1 MTAAAA
7 NERPVEGGPTY
18 LFVYG
23 TLMTATQ
30 GRLGAVQRA
39 RLGRH
44 GTSLGAA
51 TVAGQLINLGTY
63 PGLIEPAGPDDVVHG
78 ELFQLDQPDEVIS
91 WLDSYEGVA
100 PEPTP
105 HDEYVRVLVPARLAT
120 GEEVAAWV
128 YRYRG
133 ATSNFPLVTGGRWAG

>member
-1 MTAAAA
+1 MSATAG
-7 NERPVEGGPTY
+7 EGGPVEDRPTY

-23 TLMTATQ
+23 TLMTAAR

-39 RLGRH
+39 RLSLK

-51 TVAGQLINLGTY
+51 TIAGRLINLGAY
-63 PGLIEPAGPDDVVHG
+63 PGLLEPAGPDDVVHG
-78 ELFQLDQPDEVIS
+78 ELFRLDRPDEVIS
-91 WLDSYEGVA
+91 WLDSYEGI
-100 PEPTP
+100 PEEPTP
-105 HDEYVRVLVPARLAT
+105 QDEYVRVLVPARLVS

-133 ATSNFPLVTGGRWAG
+133 TSRDFPIIASGRWNG

>member
-1 MTAAAA
+1 MSAAAGDGG
-7 NERPVEGGPTY
+7 PVEDGATY

-23 TLMTATQ
+23 TLMTAAR

-39 RLGRH
+39 QLRLK
-44 GTSLGAA
+44 GTSLGVA
-51 TVAGQLINLGTY
+51 TIAGRLINLGTY
-63 PGLIEPAGPDDVVHG
+63 PGLLEPAGPDDVVHG
-78 ELFQLDQPDEVIS
+78 ELFRLDRPDEVMS

-105 HDEYVRVLVPARLAT
+105 HDEYVRVLAPVRLAT
-120 GEEVAAWV
+120 GGEVAAWV

-133 ATSNFPLVTGGRWAG
+133 TTSKFPVVAGGRWAG

>member
-1 MTAAAA
+1 MSAAAGD
-7 NERPVEGGPTY
+7 ERSVEGGPTY

-23 TLMTATQ
+23 TLMTAAR

-39 RLGRH
+39 RLSLK

-51 TVAGQLINLGTY
+51 TIAGQLINLGTY
-63 PGLIEPAGPDDVVHG
+63 PGLIEPAAPDDVVHG
-78 ELFQLDQPDEVIS
+78 ELYRLDQPDEVMS

-105 HDEYVRVLVPARLAT
+105 HDEYVRVLLPARLAT

-133 ATSNFPLVTGGRWAG
+133 AITGFPIIASGRCTW